1 MQKLWLCSSFLVFGF
16 MTLHGQPAGGAGPDQ
31 ATPSDGQAEPKP
43 DPQMPGM
50 DHSKT
55 PGMDHSKMAG
65 MDHSQMPGMQHAM
78 DINDAGILLM
88 DQASGTSLNPK
99 SWTMPMVM
107 TKLGSWHAMFMANVF
122 IVDTQQSGARGYDK
136 FYSPNWFMTSAEHS
150 AGKGSFMVQLMFS
163 LDPATITKRRYPEL
177 FQTGETALGKPI
189 VDAQHPHDLI
199 MGLGFNY
206 ARPVGDNTIF
216 QAYFAPV
223 GDPAL
228 GPVAF
233 PHRAS
238 ASELPQ
244 AALGH
249 HWQDST
255 HVANEVVT
263 VGITHKFV
271 RLEGSGFYGS
281 EPNENRWNFDSGP
294 INSWSTRLSVLPS
307 NNWIAQVS
315 VGRLTRPEREQ
326 PGDVVRATA
335 SIEYVRPL
343 SNKTSWATSLIW
355 GRNHNTFTRRN
366 TNSYLLESE
375 LPIRRKNFV
384 TGRIE
389 LVDKDELF
397 SDQPDL
403 EQRLAGTVGSTFRIG
418 AYTIGYT
425 RDIDFISLL
434 ETGIGVNL
442 SAYTVPDAIRP
453 FYGDHPVGVNLYLR
467 IRLRPR

>member
-1 MQKLWLCSSFLVFGF
+1 MRKFCLSWASLFIGALLLQ
-16 MTLHGQPAGGAGPDQ
+16 GQQTADR
-31 ATPSDGQAEPKP
+31 KP
-43 DPQMPGM
+43 DAQMPGM
-50 DHSKT
+50 DHSKM
-55 PGMDHSKMAG
+55 PG
-65 MDHSQMPGMQHAM
+65 MDHSQMPGMQHAT
-78 DINDAGILLM
+78 DINKAGMLLM
-88 DQASGTSLNPK
+88 DQASGTSMNPK
-99 SWTMPMVM
+99 SWPMPMVM
-107 TKLGSWHAMFMANVF
+107 KKLGSWQAMFMANAF
-122 IVDTQQSGARGYDK
+122 IVDTQQSGPRGYDK
-136 FYSPNWFMTSAEHS
+136 FYSSNWFMASAEHS
-150 AGKGSFMVQLMFS
+150 VGTGSFMVQLMFS

-177 FQTGETALGKPI
+177 FQTGETAFGKPI

-206 ARPVGDNTIF
+206 ARPIGENTIV

-238 ASELPQ
+238 AMELPQ

-249 HWQDST
+249 HWQDSS
-255 HVANEVVT
+255 HIANEVVT
-263 VGITHKFV
+263 VGITHRFV

-294 INSWSTRLSVLPS
+294 INSWSTRLSVFPTR
-307 NNWIAQVS
+307 NWIAQVS
-315 VGRLTRPEREQ
+315 VGRLARPEEEE
-326 PGDVVRATA
+326 PGDVVRSTA
-335 SIEYVRPL
+335 SIEYVRPF
-343 SNKTSWATSLIW
+343 SDKTSWATSLIW
-355 GRNHNTFTRRN
+355 GRNHNTFTHRN

-397 SDQPDL
+397 GNQPDL

-425 RDIDFISLL
+425 RDIDLIPSL
-434 ETGIGVNL
+434 ETGVGANL

-453 FYGDHPVGVNLYLR
+453 FYGDHPVGVNIYLR
-467 IRLRPR
+467 VRLRPR